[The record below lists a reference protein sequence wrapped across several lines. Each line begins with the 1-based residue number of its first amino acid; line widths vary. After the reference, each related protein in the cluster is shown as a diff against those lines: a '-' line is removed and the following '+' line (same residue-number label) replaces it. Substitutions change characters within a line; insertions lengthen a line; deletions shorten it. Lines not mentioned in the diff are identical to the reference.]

1 MKTNNWLKELPFV
14 LLIALPWIVFLF
26 LKDGLP
32 PVVPSH
38 YSAGANGWVVD
49 SYMRPAGF
57 VAMFSGVSA
66 FIYLV
71 MTLASATASGKA
83 TWLYYF
89 KLVLII
95 FFDLLCIGTLTGVN
109 IGTSTFSN
117 LTMVSL
123 CLIINGFVFWIFS
136 AGKKSGKQPISE
148 KYYNIIWAGTHFIS
162 SLPLVLTIF
171 AAQQWGKE
179 RTLVQAVFLFI
190 AVISNL
196 TNSVKPN
203 HFIGIRTPWTLADE
217 GVWRKTHQ
225 VCSKWFFIIA
235 LAGFILSI
243 VVPVSW
249 LHRLLVIIPLS
260 CTAAAMIY
268 SYWLYKRRGDIAK

>member
-1 MKTNNWLKELPFV
+1 MKTNKWLRELPFA
-14 LLIALPWIVFLF
+14 LLIAIPWIVFF
-26 LKDGLP
+26 IVKDQLP
-32 PVVPSH
+32 ATVPAH
-38 YSAGANGWVVD
+38 YSVGPNGWVVD
-49 SYMRPAGF
+49 SYMRPAAF
-57 VAMFSGVSA
+57 VTIFSSVSA

-71 MTLASATASGKA
+71 MTLSAGTATDKA

-95 FFDLLCIGTLTGVN
+95 FFDLLCIGTLTGMN
-109 IGTSTFSN
+109 MGTDTFSN
-117 LTMVSL
+117 LVMAAL
-123 CLIINGFVFWIFS
+123 CLIINGFVFWIFR

-162 SLPLVLTIF
+162 SLPLILTLF
-171 AAQQWGKE
+171 AARQWGNE

-225 VCSKWFFIIA
+225 VCSRWFFISA
-235 LAGFILSI
+235 LTGFVLSI
-243 VVPVSW
+243 VLPIAW
-249 LHRLLVIIPLS
+249 LPRLLIILPLS
-260 CTAAAMIY
+260 CTAYAMIY
-268 SYWLYKRRGDIAK
+268 SYWLYRKRGDIAK